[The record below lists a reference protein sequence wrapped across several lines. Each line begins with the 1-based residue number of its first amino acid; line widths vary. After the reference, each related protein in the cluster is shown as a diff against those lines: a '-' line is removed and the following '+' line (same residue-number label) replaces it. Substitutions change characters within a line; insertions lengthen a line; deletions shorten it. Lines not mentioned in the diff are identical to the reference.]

1 MFASGGAA
9 GEEDSRVAAATAGPG
24 LQSVFLVWS
33 VYSVYSVY
41 SAQCVQGDPF
51 SKLSRRASH
60 VPPSAVLCLG
70 QK

>member
-1 MFASGGAA
+1 MFASGCAA
-9 GEEDSRVAAATAGPG
+9 GEEDSRVLAAAAGAG
-24 LQSVFLVWS
+24 LQSVFLVL
-33 VYSVYSVY
+33 SVYSVY

-51 SKLSRRASH
+51 SKLSSPASH